1 MEPKIKRDADG
12 VSHSKPGS
20 VDQQMEDT
28 FPASDPPS
36 FSAGSIGAP
45 EARKTKQPTGDS
57 KVVKEAEQK
66 VKSGDAK
73 VPHTY

>member
-1 MEPKIKRDADG
+1 MDSNIKRDADG

-20 VDQQMEDT
+20 VDQQSEDT

-36 FSAGSIGAP
+36 FSSGSIGAP
-45 EARKTKQPTGDS
+45 EGKTEQPTGDS

>member
-1 MEPKIKRDADG
+1 MDPKIKREADG
-12 VSHSKPGS
+12 VTHSTPGS

-36 FSAGSIGAP
+36 FSSGSIGAP
-45 EARKTKQPTGDS
+45 EARKTKQPTGES

-66 VKSGDAK
+66 VKNGSAK
-73 VPHTY
+73 VPETY

>member
-1 MEPKIKRDADG
+1 MDPKIKRDSDG

-20 VDQQMEDT
+20 VDQQSEDT

-36 FSAGSIGAP
+36 FSSGSVGAP
-45 EARKTKQPTGDS
+45 EGKTKQPTGDS
-57 KVVKEAEQK
+57 KVVKEAEEK

-73 VPHTY
+73 KPHTY

>member
-1 MEPKIKRDADG
+1 MDSNIKRDADG

-20 VDQQMEDT
+20 VDQQSEDT

-36 FSAGSIGAP
+36 FSSGSIGAP
-45 EARKTKQPTGDS
+45 EGKTKQPTGDS